1 MPTMATP
8 RDVRRLAFQ
17 VLFQL
22 DALGEHEAEA
32 LRAGLEAACEDDPCE
47 FSDGEKSRAFELA
60 HAAFRSRRDADAV
73 TTELNPGWP
82 AHRQPAVDRAILRLA
97 YHEMNTGDISPKIVV
112 NEAVELA
119 KRYSTDKS
127 PAFVNAIL
135 DKVLKRTLA
144 RREESAETT
153 EPTA

>member
-1 MPTMATP
+1 MAAP

-32 LRAGLEAACEDDPCE
+32 LRAGLEAACEDDPAE
-47 FSDGEKSRAFELA
+47 FTAKEKARAFDLA
-60 HAAFRSRRDADAV
+60 LSAFRSRRDADEV

-97 YHEMNTGDISPKIVV
+97 IHEMNTGDSPPKAVV

-119 KRYSTDKS
+119 RRFSTDKS
-127 PAFVNAIL
+127 PAFVNGIL

-144 RREESAETT
+144 RRASSAGA
-153 EPTA
+153 PDAAL